1 MSRSRSRTLDLGE
14 DLVQATPLTV
24 LARVARTNRGL
35 IVSGRV
41 RTALADA
48 CARCL
53 APLRVPIDAPIE
65 EEVLPLIDLQSGL
78 RLDTTAEPEVLR
90 LTDHHELDLE
100 PLARE
105 AIQLAAPIAP
115 VCRPDCRGLCR
126 RVRPRP
132 QRRAARARGRPGRSE
147 AGRAPRLP
155 GRRQG
160 LKPATL
166 RLRPDGAGAPPR
178 PVQEC
183 SRLRA
188 HAPDRPADD
197 RSSNPDG
204 SPETEGLP
212 RPAG

>member
-1 MSRSRSRTLDLGE
+1 MTSPAADALILNVAGLLGEAAGSQRDVVIDVATLNLGE
-14 DLVQATPLTV
+14 DLVQAGPLTV

-115 VCRPDCRGLCR
+115 VCRPDCRGLC
-126 RVRPRP
+126 
-132 QRRAARARGRPGRSE
+132 AECGLDLN
-147 AGRAPRLP
+147 AGPHDHGDTPVDPRLA
-155 GRRQG
+155 G
-160 LKPATL
+160 LL
-166 RLRPDGAGAPPR
+166 DFRI
-178 PVQEC
+178 
-183 SRLRA
+183 
-188 HAPDRPADD
+188 DD
-197 RSSNPDG
+197 
-204 SPETEGLP
+204 EG
-212 RPAG
+212 